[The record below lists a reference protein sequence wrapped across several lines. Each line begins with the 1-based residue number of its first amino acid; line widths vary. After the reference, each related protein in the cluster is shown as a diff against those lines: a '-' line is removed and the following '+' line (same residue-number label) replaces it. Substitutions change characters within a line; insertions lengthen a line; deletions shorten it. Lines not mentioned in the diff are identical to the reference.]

1 MPPHNKT
8 IEDYIPEEASSKEFQ
23 CICKVTA
30 GPSCYPSCP
39 IFWWWRGYVYLPTRQ
54 YDLDTLVDICSLQCP
69 PVQTLLKQFEEH
81 FKEYLEMICLAGLRS
96 RSRCLVGTRYGRRSV
111 RCLGSSP
118 WGWSEIRMMMDGW
131 RAKSD
136 PVINSIKLLLEFP
149 LSHKTALA
157 SSAAVWL

>member
-1 MPPHNKT
+1 MP
-8 IEDYIPEEASSKEFQ
+8 SSPNF
-23 CICKVTA
+23 
-30 GPSCYPSCP
+30 GN
-39 IFWWWRGYVYLPTRQ
+39 
-54 YDLDTLVDICSLQCP
+54 
-69 PVQTLLKQFEEH
+69 QFEEH
-81 FKEYLEMICLAGLRS
+81 FKEYLEMICLAGLRF

-149 LSHKTALA
+149 LSPIKPPWPHLPTHSLIIEDTIQTR
-157 SSAAVWL
+157 AAVFILNSQRPSFRKIILPYREFCMMGSVLDWSIMILCFKM